1 MPPKNEKDL
10 YIKIGE
16 ALKSIRKEKNLTI
29 TDIHAMSE
37 FHSSTISLIERG
49 KQNVSIG
56 WLIHYANILEI
67 DPTEIF
73 CVPLKTIFK
82 KCSFKRC
89 MNASEPIPRN
99 RITMKIPDTRLMR
112 SVF

>member
-1 MPPKNEKDL
+1 MTPKNEKDI

-16 ALKSIRKEKNLTI
+16 ALKSIRKEKNLKI
-29 TDIHAMSE
+29 SDIHAMSE

-73 CVPLKTIFK
+73 LRAFK
-82 KCSFKRC
+82 DDFQEMQLQKMYERFGTYSPES
-89 MNASEPIPRN
+89 NNDENS
-99 RITMKIPDTRLMR
+99 
-112 SVF
+112 

>member
-1 MPPKNEKDL
+1 MTPKNEKDL

-49 KQNVSIG
+49 KQNVSLG

-73 CVPLKTIFK
+73 LRAFK
-82 KCSFKRC
+82 DDFQEMQLQKMYERFGTYTPESD
-89 MNASEPIPRN
+89 NDENS
-99 RITMKIPDTRLMR
+99 
-112 SVF
+112 